1 MASPLTRFWGWV
13 KDRQNTRELAGYVV
27 WGLTGAVIAIPELL
41 AAADSRH
48 VPWPTISGTIGYL
61 EYWHTWIA
69 VVVIGVLVWAVFHS
83 VKYSAGVSG
92 GKRTPGGR
100 LTSGTASTT
109 PMRMALSILYYLL
122 AIGCTIAGPLIV
134 RSVRP
139 HDKFLLGEVLYAS
152 IAFFGLVVPGIIA
165 LVFRQDVP
173 FPTLFWTIQKLED
186 RLRALAIVI
195 AAGITVLLIH
205 LALYPWPSVIPDLQD
220 LHTKNQQLKHD
231 QKKDLEPS
239 PYAG

>member
-1 MASPLTRFWGWV
+1 MASLFRRLWAWARDP
-13 KDRQNTRELAGYVV
+13 QNRREEAGYLV
-27 WGLTGAVIAIPELL
+27 WGLTGAVIAIPELV
-41 AAADSRH
+41 AAADSKH

-69 VVVIGVLVWAVFHS
+69 VIVIGVLVWAVFHS
-83 VKYSAGVSG
+83 VKYSSGVSG

-100 LTSGTASTT
+100 ITSGTASLT
-109 PMRMALSILYYLL
+109 PIRTALSLLYYVVG
-122 AIGCTIAGPLIV
+122 IGCTIAGPLIV

-139 HDKFLLGEVLYAS
+139 HDKYLLGEVLYAS
-152 IAFFGLVVPGIIA
+152 IAFFGLIIPGIIA
-165 LVFRQDVP
+165 LIFRHDVP

-186 RLRALAIVI
+186 RLRPLAIVI
-195 AAGITVLLIH
+195 AAGITILLIH

-231 QKKDLEPS
+231 EKKELEPS